1 MKGMLD
7 FLEKA
12 GLVKSDTPAAP
23 TPAAST
29 GRAIETPTQVAPV
42 ALPVGDTQTG
52 QVLDL
57 EGIYANGGVVPSI
70 YPAER
75 LLRLLDGLSAM
86 DEATRLMAI
95 QAMDAADESWSIQ
108 DPLTDAAAK
117 ISALS
122 AYSEALLSKLQ
133 TEQENT
139 QVSLDAIA
147 TRTEQAVG
155 GIRKQIAELEALAT
169 REQSRAMQESSDQQ
183 SKLNAIRAQTVREV
197 SDMNAQRVRLQ
208 GLAALFQ
215 NNPTSPTKD

>member
-12 GLVKSDTPAAP
+12 GLVKSDTPATP
-23 TPAAST
+23 VPIPETERVVETPAQEVSAHIPDPSNP
-29 GRAIETPTQVAPV
+29 A
-42 ALPVGDTQTG
+42 G
-52 QVLDL
+52 QALDL
-57 EGIYANGGVVPSI
+57 ESIYANSGIAPSV

-75 LLRLLDGLSAM
+75 LLRLMDGLSAM

-95 QAMDAADESWSIQ
+95 KAMDAADESWSIQ

-122 AYSEALLSKLQ
+122 AYSEALQSKLQ